1 MIAFHSKEMYIWN
14 ITKSMTGKV
23 PMFGKFLAS
32 ATVLLVLGLGAG
44 CSFTNSSRQ
53 IVALTIDPA
62 DARVIAN
69 GVEYHNISPQ
79 FIEAKRSR
87 ELLLVVYKP
96 GYREALY
103 TVDYQLSDTG
113 RIDAWGSI
121 FILPFFGLFTE
132 GAWELKENNIY
143 IKLVPLPDEKA
154 MSEEQQKT
162 LEEKDRINAKFKE
175 NAVKTGMPRKLESA
189 PEAEK
194 Q

>member
-1 MIAFHSKEMYIWN
+1 M
-14 ITKSMTGKV
+14 
-23 PMFGKFLAS
+23 
-32 ATVLLVLGLGAG
+32 
-44 CSFTNSSRQ
+44 
-53 IVALTIDPA
+53 
-62 DARVIAN
+62 
-69 GVEYHNISPQ
+69 
-79 FIEAKRSR
+79 
-87 ELLLVVYKP
+87 
-96 GYREALY
+96 
-103 TVDYQLSDTG
+103 DYQLSDTG

-121 FILPFFGLFTE
+121 FILPFFGLFSE

>member
-1 MIAFHSKEMYIWN
+1 MWSVGFFAFQVFSSHIYS
-14 ITKSMTGKV
+14 
-23 PMFGKFLAS
+23 LDR
-32 ATVLLVLGLGAG
+32 GAD
-44 CSFTNSSRQ
+44 CY
-53 IVALTIDPA
+53 PA

-87 ELLLVVYKP
+87 ELLLVVYKT
-96 GYREALY
+96 GYCEALY

-121 FILPFFGLFTE
+121 FILPFFGLFSE
-132 GAWELKENNIY
+132 GVWELKENNIY

-162 LEEKDRINAKFKE
+162 LKEKDRINVKFKE
-175 NAVKTGMPRKLESA
+175 YAVKTGIPRKLEPA
-189 PEAEK
+189 AETGK
-194 Q
+194 P

>member
-1 MIAFHSKEMYIWN
+1 M
-14 ITKSMTGKV
+14 
-23 PMFGKFLAS
+23 
-32 ATVLLVLGLGAG
+32 
-44 CSFTNSSRQ
+44 CSSDLRQ

-121 FILPFFGLFTE
+121 FILPFFGLFSE

>member
-1 MIAFHSKEMYIWN
+1 
-14 ITKSMTGKV
+14 MTGKV

-87 ELLLVVYKP
+87 ELLLVV
-96 GYREALY
+96 
-103 TVDYQLSDTG
+103 
-113 RIDAWGSI
+113 
-121 FILPFFGLFTE
+121 
-132 GAWELKENNIY
+132 
-143 IKLVPLPDEKA
+143 
-154 MSEEQQKT
+154 
-162 LEEKDRINAKFKE
+162 
-175 NAVKTGMPRKLESA
+175 
-189 PEAEK
+189 
-194 Q
+194 

>member
-1 MIAFHSKEMYIWN
+1 M
-14 ITKSMTGKV
+14 
-23 PMFGKFLAS
+23 
-32 ATVLLVLGLGAG
+32 
-44 CSFTNSSRQ
+44 
-53 IVALTIDPA
+53 
-62 DARVIAN
+62 
-69 GVEYHNISPQ
+69 EYHNISPQ

-121 FILPFFGLFTE
+121 FILPFFGLFSE

>member
-1 MIAFHSKEMYIWN
+1 
-14 ITKSMTGKV
+14 
-23 PMFGKFLAS
+23 MFGKFLAS

-121 FILPFFGLFTE
+121 FILPFFGLFSE
-132 GAWELKENNIY
+132 GAWELKENNICLFTR
-143 IKLVPLPDEKA
+143 ICGRNPVPGVRQAGDI
-154 MSEEQQKT
+154 ST
-162 LEEKDRINAKFKE
+162 LLQF
-175 NAVKTGMPRKLESA
+175 
-189 PEAEK
+189 
-194 Q
+194 